1 MSVKELQKKLQNYG
15 IQLSGSTKFDL
26 MRL

>member
-1 MSVKELQKKLQNYG
+1 VKELQKRLQTYG
-15 IQLSGSTKFDL
+15 FQFSGSTKFDL